1 MFSTCVAS
9 KLLYNL
15 HSLWLSTAEIRKVDG
30 FQNRCLRRVMKIPFS
45 YYSHVTNASV
55 LQQAG
60 AKHMRSMLLE
70 RQLKWM
76 GTLARRNT
84 TDIVRQSVFDPE
96 SLSFQPREP
105 AGPRRRGRPK
115 TSWAKGVFKHA
126 LAAAGGAEGLN

>member
-1 MFSTCVAS
+1 M
-9 KLLYNL
+9 
-15 HSLWLSTAEIRKVDG
+15 
-30 FQNRCLRRVMKIPFS
+30 
-45 YYSHVTNASV
+45 
-55 LQQAG
+55 
-60 AKHMRSMLLE
+60 E

-126 LAAAGGAEGLN
+126 LAAAGGAEGLNSLLSHRPQSEWEAVVKEYCHNGGPFFPY